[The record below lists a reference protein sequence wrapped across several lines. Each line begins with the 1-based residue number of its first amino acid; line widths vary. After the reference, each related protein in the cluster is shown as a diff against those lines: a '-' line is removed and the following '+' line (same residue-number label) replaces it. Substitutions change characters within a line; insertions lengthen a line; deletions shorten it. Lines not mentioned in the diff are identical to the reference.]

1 MAILEEA
8 VVLSN
13 QSVGED
19 LWEMEMQAPNMAPL
33 CEPGQF
39 LQIRVAEQTDPL
51 LRRPISIYDVQA
63 DCIRILYRVVGT
75 GTRRL
80 SEKKA
85 KDRISLQGPL
95 GKGFHLSKS
104 PEQVLL
110 VGGGVGIAPLL
121 FLARRQRERGSE
133 VTVVYG
139 AANQAQVVGENHFTQ
154 LGVRLFI
161 STLDGSYGIQG
172 MVTDILQVLS
182 LGNIRRIYTC
192 GPEPMMKAVTLWAR
206 EKGLKGEVSM
216 ESHMACGVGACL
228 GCACKLNEED
238 TVYKKVC
245 KDGPVFSMDDVYG
258 GVKGGGGM

>member
-1 MAILEEA
+1 MAILEDA

-19 LWEMEMQAPNMAPL
+19 LWEMEMFAPNMAPL

-39 LQIRVAEQTDPL
+39 LQVRVTNQSAPL
-51 LRRPISIYDVQA
+51 LRRPISIYDVQSGM
-63 DCIRILYRVVGT
+63 IRILYRVVGS
-75 GTRRL
+75 GTKEL
-80 SEKKA
+80 SQKKA
-85 KDRISLQGPL
+85 GDTIPLQGPL

-139 AANQAQVVGENHFTQ
+139 AANRAQVVGEKHFMK
-154 LGVRLFI
+154 LGVRFLV
-161 STLDGSYGIQG
+161 STMDGSCGLQG
-172 MVTDILQVLS
+172 MVTDILKALP

-192 GPEPMMKAVTLWAR
+192 GPDPMMRAVTLWAR
-206 EKGLKGEVSM
+206 EQGLKGEVSL
-216 ESHMACGVGACL
+216 EAHMACGVGACL
-228 GCACKLNEED
+228 GCACKLHEED
-238 TVYKKVC
+238 TTYKKVC
-245 KDGPVFSMDDVYG
+245 KDGPVFSMDEVYD
-258 GVKGGGGM
+258 GVKGGKQA